1 MKLPKRK
8 WRQGESGD
16 RVIGRSGDRNENLTT
31 ETRRHGDD
39 PGERIIRSSK
49 IPSPV
54 ILSGA
59 PRKTLPYTADGR
71 GVEGPRECLASRY
84 SIEAFSREFPDA
96 SFALDVSS
104 GSFDSPSSRE
114 AGLLLAQDD
123 SARGNRLYKH
133 SFPGPGASQRVASRA
148 LYIWQLLLA
157 TLREIFDENAYA
169 RFLVQTH
176 GERSVESYRAFL
188 LEREAGLARKPRCC

>member
-1 MKLPKRK
+1 
-8 WRQGESGD
+8 
-16 RVIGRSGDRNENLTT
+16 VIGRSGDRNENLTT

-71 GVEGPRECLASRY
+71 GVEGPRESLASRY
-84 SIEAFSREFPDA
+84 SIKAFSRELPDA
-96 SFALDVSS
+96 FSVRHPAS
-104 GSFDSPSSRE
+104 GSFDSPSPRE

-123 SARGNRLYKH
+123 SKKGDRIHEH
-133 SFPGPGASQRVASRA
+133 SLRAPGASLGVARRA
-148 LYIWQLLLA
+148 LDIWQLLVT
-157 TLREIFDENAYA
+157 TLREVFDENAYE
-169 RFLVQTH
+169 RFLRRGQIS
-176 GERSVESYRAFL
+176 RSVESYRAFL
-188 LEREAGLARKPRCC
+188 LEREEGIARKPRCC